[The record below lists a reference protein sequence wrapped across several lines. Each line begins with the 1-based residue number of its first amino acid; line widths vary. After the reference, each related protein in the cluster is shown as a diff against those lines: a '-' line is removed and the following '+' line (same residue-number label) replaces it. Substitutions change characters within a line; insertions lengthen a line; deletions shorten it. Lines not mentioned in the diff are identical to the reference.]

1 MTKMKKIAFLMAMA
15 MFIVLS
21 SCKKEEE
28 YVYVNGAYSAE
39 AADYH
44 YGWKAFME
52 VEIDNDAQ
60 ASVTFDYKDEDG
72 NLKTE
77 TTDEEYNMTPHPR
90 VWCPE
95 LETQLMA
102 VDIVNF
108 TEVDGV
114 SGATSGSTE
123 ANELFELIL
132 EAAKTGDVTTQV
144 LPAE

>member
-1 MTKMKKIAFLMAMA
+1 MKKISVLIALA
-15 MFIVLS
+15 MFIGLS
-21 SCKKEEE
+21 SCDKDEE
-28 YVYVNGAYSAE
+28 YVYENGNYSAE

-52 VEIDNDAQ
+52 VEIVDDVQ
-60 ASVTFDYKDEDG
+60 ISVTFDYTDEAG
-72 NLKTE
+72 GLKTE
-77 TTDEEYNMTPHPR
+77 TTDEEYAMDPHPR

-108 TEVDGV
+108 AEVDGV
-114 SGATSGSTE
+114 TGATGGSNE

-132 EAAKTGDVTTQV
+132 EAAKTGDTSTQI
-144 LPAE
+144 LPVEE